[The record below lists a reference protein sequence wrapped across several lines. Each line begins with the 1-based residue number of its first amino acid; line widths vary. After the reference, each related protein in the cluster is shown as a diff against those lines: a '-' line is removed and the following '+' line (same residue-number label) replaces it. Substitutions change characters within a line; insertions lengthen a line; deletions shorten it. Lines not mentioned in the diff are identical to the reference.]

1 MLGVRVREGFL
12 GGILVVDLGG
22 QYTHLISRRFR
33 ELGVYTSV
41 IPYKSLEKS
50 ILSKFDALVLS
61 GSPLSVSE
69 LDEAELNKISELVFD
84 SNKPILGI
92 CFGHQLLAKLLGGNI
107 ERRMEFGRTGVRIL
121 KRDPIFNGW
130 DDFEFVWM
138 SHNECVTSLPNLG
151 EVLALSENG
160 CIATFKVLRESNV
173 FYGVQFHPE
182 VKHTVKGLRLLE
194 NFLSIAGVARNWSLS
209 DYVDRVIKEMIN
221 EVDVNAKALVAVSG
235 GIDSTVSAL
244 IAKKVFKDKLITVF
258 VNHGLLREG
267 EVEEVLSN
275 LRSLGIEP
283 LYIDAEERFLKL
295 LEGVS
300 DCEERRK
307 LIGEEFVKIFRE
319 LIERD
324 PEIKYFVQG
333 TTYPDVI
340 ESGVVSGS
348 SKIKTHHNVGGIP
361 SWFKMRIL
369 EPLRYLYKDEV
380 REVGRLLGLPEA
392 LLKRHPFPGPG
403 LAVRVI
409 GTFTR
414 EKLEIVRKASKIV
427 EDTLREYGLYDSVWQ
442 AFAVVGDDMW
452 VGVKGDERDQGY
464 ILTIRVVESSDGMTA
479 DWVRIPH
486 EVLDV
491 MSRRITSSLSRVTT
505 VTYAITS
512 KPPSTIEPC

>member
-1 MLGVRVREGFL
+1 MSGVRLREEFL

-33 ELGVYTSV
+33 ELGAYASV

-50 ILSKFDALVLS
+50 ILLRFDALVLS

-69 LDEAELNKISELVFD
+69 LDEAELSKFSELVFG
-84 SNKPILGI
+84 SGKPVLGI
-92 CFGHQLLAKLLGGNI
+92 CFGHQLLARLLGGSV

-130 DDFEFVWM
+130 GDFEFVWM
-138 SHNECVTSLPNLG
+138 SHNECITSLSGLG

-160 CIATFKVLRESNV
+160 CVAAFKVLHEGNV
-173 FYGVQFHPE
+173 IYGVQFHPE
-182 VKHTVKGLRLLE
+182 VKHTVKGSRLLE

-209 DYVDRVIKEMIN
+209 DYVDRIIKEMIN
-221 EVDVNAKALVAVSG
+221 EVDTNAKALVAVSG

-244 IAKKVFKDKLITVF
+244 IAKKVFKDKLVAVF

-283 LYIDAEERFLKL
+283 LYVNAEERFLKL

-300 DCEERRK
+300 
-307 LIGEEFVKIFRE
+307 EFVKIFKE
-319 LIERD
+319 IIERD

-348 SKIKTHHNVGGIP
+348 SKIKTHHNVGGMP
-361 SWFKMRIL
+361 PWFNMRIL

-392 LLKRHPFPGPG
+392 LLRRHPFPGPG

-409 GTFTR
+409 GAFTR

-491 MSRRITSSLSRVTT
+491 MSRRITSSLSRVTA

>member
-1 MLGVRVREGFL
+1 
-12 GGILVVDLGG
+12 
-22 QYTHLISRRFR
+22 
-33 ELGVYTSV
+33 
-41 IPYKSLEKS
+41 
-50 ILSKFDALVLS
+50 
-61 GSPLSVSE
+61 
-69 LDEAELNKISELVFD
+69 
-84 SNKPILGI
+84 
-92 CFGHQLLAKLLGGNI
+92 
-107 ERRMEFGRTGVRIL
+107 
-121 KRDPIFNGW
+121 
-130 DDFEFVWM
+130 
-138 SHNECVTSLPNLG
+138 
-151 EVLALSENG
+151 
-160 CIATFKVLRESNV
+160 
-173 FYGVQFHPE
+173 
-182 VKHTVKGLRLLE
+182 
-194 NFLSIAGVARNWSLS
+194 
-209 DYVDRVIKEMIN
+209 
-221 EVDVNAKALVAVSG
+221 LVAVSG

-244 IAKKVFKDKLITVF
+244 IAKKVFKDKLVAVF

-283 LYIDAEERFLKL
+283 LYVNAEERFLKL

-307 LIGEEFVKIFRE
+307 LIGEEFVKIFKE
-319 LIERD
+319 IIERD

-348 SKIKTHHNVGGIP
+348 SKIKTHHNVGGMP
-361 SWFKMRIL
+361 PWFKMRIL

-392 LLKRHPFPGPG
+392 LLRRHPFPGPG

-409 GTFTR
+409 GAFTR

-491 MSRRITSSLSRVTT
+491 MSRRITSSLSRVTA

>member
-1 MLGVRVREGFL
+1 MGEEFL

-41 IPYKSLEKS
+41 VPYNSVEKHSLA
-50 ILSKFDALVLS
+50 KFEALVLS
-61 GSPLSVSE
+61 GSPLSVGE
-69 LDEAELNKISELVFD
+69 LNEAELSKFSELILG
-84 SNKPILGI
+84 SSKPVLGI
-92 CFGHQLLAKLLGGNI
+92 CFGHQLLARLLGGTI
-107 ERRMEFGRTGVRIL
+107 ERRREFGRTGIRVI
-121 KRDPIFNGW
+121 KHDPLFNGW
-130 DDFEFVWM
+130 DDFEYVWM
-138 SHNECVTSLPNLG
+138 SHNDCVTSLPNLG
-151 EVLALSENG
+151 EVLALTENE
-160 CIATFKVLRESNV
+160 CIAAFKTLFKGSVI
-173 FYGVQFHPE
+173 YGVQFHPE
-182 VKHTVKGLRLLE
+182 VKHTTKGLQLLE
-194 NFLSIAGVARNWSLS
+194 NFINIAGVARNWKLS
-209 DYVDRVIKEMIN
+209 DYVEHITKEMMN
-221 EVDVNAKALVAVSG
+221 EVDTNAKALIAVSG

-244 IAKKVFKDKLITVF
+244 ISKRVFRDKLVAVF

-283 LYIDAEERFLKL
+283 LYINAENKFLRL

-307 LIGEEFVKIFRE
+307 LIGEEFVKIFKE
-319 LIERD
+319 LIEND
-324 PEIKYFVQG
+324 PEIKYFIQG
-333 TTYPDVI
+333 TTYPDII

-348 SKIKTHHNVGGIP
+348 RKIKTHHNVGGIP
-361 SWFKMRIL
+361 PWFKVRIL
-369 EPLRYLYKDEV
+369 EPLKHLYKDEV
-380 REVGRLLGLPEA
+380 RKVGRLLGVPET

-403 LAVRVI
+403 LGVRVM
-409 GTFTR
+409 GVFTR

-427 EDTLREYGLYDSVWQ
+427 EDTLREYGFYDSVWQ

-464 ILTIRVVESSDGMTA
+464 ILTIRIVESSDGMTA
-479 DWVRIPH
+479 DWARIPH

-491 MSRRITSSLSRVTT
+491 MSRRITSSLSKVTT

>member
-1 MLGVRVREGFL
+1 MGGEFT
-12 GGILVVDLGG
+12 GGILVIDLGG

-41 IPYKSLEKS
+41 VPYKSVDRTI
-50 ILSKFDALVLS
+50 ILRSKALVLS

-69 LDEAELNKISELVFD
+69 LEEVELKKFSELILG

-92 CFGHQLLAKLLGGNI
+92 CFGHQLLAKLFGGTI
-107 ERRMEFGRTGVRIL
+107 EKKREFGRTEIKIV
-121 KRDPIFNGW
+121 KRDPIFDGW
-130 DDFEFVWM
+130 NEFEHVWM
-138 SHNECVTSLPNLG
+138 SHNECVTSLSSLG
-151 EVLALSENG
+151 EVLALTENE
-160 CIATFKVLRESNV
+160 CVAAFKVFHEGNV
-173 FYGVQFHPE
+173 IYGVQFHPE
-182 VKHTVKGLRLLE
+182 VKHTVKGSQLLE
-194 NFLSIAGVARNWSLS
+194 NFLKITGAERNWSLGN
-209 DYVDRVIKEMIN
+209 YVEYVTKEMMK
-221 EVDVNAKALVAVSG
+221 EVGTNDKALIAVSG
-235 GIDSTVSAL
+235 GVDSTVSAL
-244 IAKKVFKDKLITVF
+244 IAKRVFKDKLIAVF

-283 LYIDAEERFLKL
+283 LYVNAEDRFLKL

-307 LIGEEFVKIFRE
+307 LIGEEFVRIFKE
-319 LIERD
+319 LIEND
-324 PEIKYFVQG
+324 PEIKYFIQG

-348 SKIKTHHNVGGIP
+348 RKIKTHHNVGGIP
-361 SWFKMRIL
+361 SWFKIKIL
-369 EPLRYLYKDEV
+369 EPLKYLYKDEV
-380 REVGRLLGLPEA
+380 REVGKLLGIPEA

-403 LAVRVI
+403 LAVRIV
-409 GTFTR
+409 GKFTK

-427 EDTLREYGLYDSVWQ
+427 EDTLREYNLHDSVWQ

-464 ILTIRVVESSDGMTA
+464 ILTIRIVESSDGMTA
-479 DWVRIPH
+479 DWARIPH
-486 EVLDV
+486 EVLDI
-491 MSRRITSSLSRVTT
+491 MSRRITSSLSKVTT

>member
-1 MLGVRVREGFL
+1 MEEEFL

-33 ELGVYTSV
+33 ELGIHTSV
-41 IPYKSLEKS
+41 VPYKSVERAT
-50 ILSKFDALVLS
+50 LSKFKALVLS

-69 LDEAELNKISELVFD
+69 LDEAELKKFSELILN

-92 CFGHQLLAKLLGGNI
+92 CFGHQLLARLFGGTI
-107 ERRMEFGRTGVRIL
+107 EERKEFGRTKMRVV
-121 KRDPIFNGW
+121 KRDPIFDGW
-130 DDFEFVWM
+130 DDFEHVWM
-138 SHNECVTSLPNLG
+138 SHNECVTSLSDLG
-151 EVLALSENG
+151 EVLALTENE
-160 CIATFKVLRESNV
+160 CVAAFKVILEGNV
-173 FYGVQFHPE
+173 IYGVQFHPE

-194 NFLSIAGVARNWSLS
+194 NFLNVVGAARNWSLG
-209 DYVDRVIKEMIN
+209 DYVEYITREIMKE
-221 EVDVNAKALVAVSG
+221 VSTNAKALVAVSG
-235 GIDSTVSAL
+235 GVDSTVSAL
-244 IAKKVFKDKLITVF
+244 IAKKVFKDKLVAVF

-283 LYIDAEERFLKL
+283 LYINAEDRFMKL

-319 LIERD
+319 LIEKD
-324 PEIKYFVQG
+324 PEIEYFIQG

-348 SKIKTHHNVGGIP
+348 RKIKTHHNVGGIP
-361 SWFKMRIL
+361 PWFTMKIL

-380 REVGRLLGLPEA
+380 REVGRLLGVPETV
-392 LLKRHPFPGPG
+392 LKRHPFPGPG
-403 LAVRVI
+403 LAVRII
-409 GTFTR
+409 GAFTR

-427 EDTLREYGLYDSVWQ
+427 EDTLREYNLYDLVWQ

-464 ILTIRVVESSDGMTA
+464 IVTIRIVESSDGMTA
-479 DWVRIPH
+479 DWARIPH
-486 EVLDV
+486 EILDT
-491 MSRRITSSLSRVTT
+491 MSRRITSSLSKVTT